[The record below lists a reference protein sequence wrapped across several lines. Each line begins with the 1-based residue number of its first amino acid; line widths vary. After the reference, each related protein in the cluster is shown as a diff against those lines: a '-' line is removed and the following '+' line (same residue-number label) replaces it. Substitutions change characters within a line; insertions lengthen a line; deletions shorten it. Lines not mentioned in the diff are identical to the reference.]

1 MSEIKFRYRAVF
13 SKNGD
18 MRFIGHL
25 DLQQLFER
33 ALRRSALPLRYSQ
46 GFSPKVRL
54 NLAGALPLG
63 FTSTAEMMDFWLEQ
77 RVEPPLIQDQL
88 NAALP
93 SGIRIISV
101 TEVPNDLPSLQASLK
116 SAEYEVSFKAEIDVS
131 AVNANLEDLLNKPN
145 LIVTRRNKQVDLKPL
160 VEALHWEEDKLYLRL
175 SSSPEASARPDELL
189 ALLDLTPEQYD
200 IQRIGLYYS

>member
-116 SAEYEVSFKAEIDVS
+116 SAEYEVSFKADIDVS

-145 LIVTRRNKQVDLKPL
+145 LIVTRRNKQVDIKLL